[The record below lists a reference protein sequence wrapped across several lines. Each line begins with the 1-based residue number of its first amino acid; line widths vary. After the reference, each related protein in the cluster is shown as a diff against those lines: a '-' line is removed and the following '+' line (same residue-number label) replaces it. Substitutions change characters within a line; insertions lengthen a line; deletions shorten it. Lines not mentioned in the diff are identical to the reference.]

1 MQFPLPHL
9 ISTPRALTP
18 VGQRLA
24 VFGPAAIALVLG
36 AGVLASLTRARAGRD
51 QVAHTHEVIATLDRV
66 MLRFVDA
73 ETGVRGYF
81 ITGDSTYLVPYAH
94 AEADVRN
101 GLGRLR
107 ALTID
112 NPLAQR
118 RLDTLESLTPIRFA
132 MLDSGVAARQIKR
145 SGLVSAPPV
154 TPRGKAAM
162 AEIRR
167 IITAFGNNEQQLL
180 EERSAMEAS
189 RTQLVIVLV
198 VLSSVIAALLA
209 LVTNGRLSRFASA
222 QAGMAQELTGKNAT
236 LFEQANDLAVANQAK
251 MQFLTAMS
259 HELRTP
265 LNAID
270 GYAQLLEMAVRGPIT
285 AEQASDLGRIR
296 RNGRYLAGLIN
307 DILNYAKLEAGR
319 VDLRMSAMPLNETLA
334 AIESLIAPQAS
345 AKGITYHY
353 VPCDPALTISGDAE
367 RVQQVVINLVTN
379 AIKFTDAG
387 GMVTVA
393 ADADDSYAR
402 IRVVDTGRGIPAD
415 KLGIIFDPF
424 VQVDRRL
431 TASALQG
438 AGLGLAISRDLVVK
452 MGGAITVDSV
462 VGEGSTFCVKL
473 RRVAHDATELSTLG
487 QGSALELA
495 ELGGSAASAP

>member
-1 MQFPLPHL
+1 MQIPLPHP
-9 ISTPRALTP
+9 ISNPRALTP

-51 QVAHTHEVIATLDRV
+51 QVAHTHEVIAMLDRV

-73 ETGVRGYF
+73 ETGVRGF
-81 ITGDSTYLVPYAH
+81 VITGDSTYLVPYAH
-94 AEADVRN
+94 AEADVHN
-101 GLGRLR
+101 GLRRLR
-107 ALTID
+107 ELTTD

-132 MLDSGVAARQIKR
+132 MLDSGVATRRTKPSDFA
-145 SGLVSAPPV
+145 SGPPV

-162 AEIRR
+162 DETRR
-167 IITAFGNNEQQLL
+167 IITGMGNNEQQLL
-180 EERSAMEAS
+180 EERSAMEAD

-198 VLSSVIAALLA
+198 VLSSGIAALLA
-209 LVTNGRLSRFASA
+209 SLTNGRLSRFAAA

-251 MQFLTAMS
+251 MEFLTAMS

-270 GYAQLLEMAVRGPIT
+270 GYAELLEMAVRGPVT

-307 DILNYAKLEAGR
+307 DILNFAKLEAGR
-319 VDLRMSAMPLNETLA
+319 VDLRLTAMQLNETLGS
-334 AIESLIAPQAS
+334 IESLIAPQAS

-353 VPCDPALTISGDAE
+353 VPCDPALTISADVE

-393 ADADDSYAR
+393 SDADDSYVR
-402 IRVVDTGRGIPAD
+402 IRVVDTGRGIPAE
-415 KLGIIFDPF
+415 KLGVIFDPF

-452 MGGAITVDSV
+452 MGGTITVDSV

-473 RRVAHDATELSTLG
+473 RRVAPEAPELAAFEQTSG
-487 QGSALELA
+487 IELA
-495 ELGGSAASAP
+495 ELGETAAPAS